1 MKMIDM
7 IIRFFT
13 AVPLW
18 ELILILLSK
27 SIEVSIG
34 TLRVILISKG
44 YKRQGAFISFFEVLL
59 WVMITSI
66 VITGIAEAPI
76 KAITY
81 SLGFALGVYMGS
93 KIEAFLAFGK
103 VLLYVICDHCT
114 TCEMEKMIREAGFG
128 VTSLDAHGKDSDKS
142 VLMIFANRKGK
153 DELVELIKKH
163 NEKAMIVTNE
173 VSILTGGYITPWR
186 RIAK

>member
-1 MKMIDM
+1 MIDM
-7 IIRFFT
+7 FLSFIT

-18 ELILILLSK
+18 ELILILVSK

-59 WVMITSI
+59 WVTITTV

-103 VLLYVICDHCT
+103 VLLYVICDQCV
-114 TCEMEKMIREAGFG
+114 TCDIVKIVREAGFG
-128 VTSLDAHGKDSDKS
+128 VTSVDAHGKDSDKS

-153 DELVELIKKH
+153 DELVSLIKKH
-163 NEKAMIVTNE
+163 HEKAMIVANE
-173 VSILTGGYITPWR
+173 VSILTGGYIMPWR
-186 RIAK
+186 RIGK